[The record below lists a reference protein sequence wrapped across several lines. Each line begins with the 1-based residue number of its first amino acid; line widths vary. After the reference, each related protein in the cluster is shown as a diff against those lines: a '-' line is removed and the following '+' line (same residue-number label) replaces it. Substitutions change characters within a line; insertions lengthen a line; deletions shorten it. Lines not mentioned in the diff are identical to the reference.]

1 MNLSRLARSLAHS
14 LALLPALW
22 LAGCGKPT
30 PPTYQGYAEGE
41 FVYVASPLAG
51 RLDHLWV
58 RRGQTIGNHTPLFAL
73 EAADELAAQQQA
85 QQQLQA
91 SEAQLADLRLGKRPA
106 ELAVVRA
113 QLAQAR
119 ANARQADLQ
128 YRRDAGQFKL
138 GGISQAQ
145 LEASRAVQL
154 ADDAKVRELS
164 SQLAVARLPARA
176 DQIRAQ
182 TAQVAAARAALAQ
195 ATWKLD
201 QKTVGTTQAGLVFD
215 TLYRVGEWVPAG
227 SPVVSLLPPGNIKIR
242 FFVPESVVGALRI
255 GRAIAVHCDG
265 CGAAIPARLTYIST
279 EAEYTPPVIYSN
291 ETRAKLVFM
300 VEARPD
306 KTDAPRL
313 HPGQPLEVTLR

>member
-1 MNLSRLARSLAHS
+1 
-14 LALLPALW
+14 
-22 LAGCGKPT
+22 
-30 PPTYQGYAEGE
+30 
-41 FVYVASPLAG
+41 
-51 RLDHLWV
+51 
-58 RRGQTIGNHTPLFAL
+58 
-73 EAADELAAQQQA
+73 
-85 QQQLQA
+85 
-91 SEAQLADLRLGKRPA
+91 
-106 ELAVVRA
+106 
-113 QLAQAR
+113 R

>member
-1 MNLSRLARSLAHS
+1 MSPPINLPRLARGLAF
-14 LALLPALW
+14 LPILW

-30 PPTYQGYAEGE
+30 PPSYQGYAEGE

-58 RRGQTIGNHTPLFAL
+58 RRGQTIGSSAPLFAL

-91 SEAQLADLRLGKRPA
+91 AQAQLADLRLGKRPA
-106 ELAVVRA
+106 ELAVVSA
-113 QLAQAR
+113 QLAQAQ

-128 YRRDAGQFKL
+128 YRRDARQFKL

-145 LEASRAVQL
+145 LEASHAVQL
-154 ADDAKVRELS
+154 ADDAKMRELS
-164 SQLAVARLPARA
+164 SQLTVARLPARA
-176 DQIRAQ
+176 DQIKAQ

-201 QKTVGTTQAGLVFD
+201 QKTVGATQAGLVFD

-242 FFVPESVVGALRI
+242 FFVPESVAGALHI
-255 GRAIAVHCDG
+255 GGAIAVHCDG
-265 CGAAIPARLTYIST
+265 CGAAIPATLTYIST